1 MGEAER
7 RREALQDQEIL
18 RLFFERSEQAIAE
31 LEKKYGTLCGRIAS
45 NILRS
50 ERDAE
55 ECVSDAYLA
64 VWNAI
69 PPERPVP
76 LSAYVC
82 RIVRNLAVKRYH
94 ANTARKR
101 NSFYD
106 VALEE
111 LEECLSAPETAETAL
126 SARELTRLLDAF
138 LDTLEERDRFLFVR
152 RYWYADSVAAIAA
165 DLGISENNAS
175 VRLSRLREKLKRYL
189 RKEGFS
195 L

>member
-1 MGEAER
+1 MHDE
-7 RREALQDQEIL
+7 EIL

-31 LEKKYGTLCGRIAS
+31 LEAKYGALCRRVAF
-45 NILRS
+45 NILNS
-50 ERDAE
+50 DRDTE

-69 PPERPVP
+69 PPQRPETLP
-76 LSAYVC
+76 AYVC

-101 NSFYD
+101 SSFYD

-138 LDTLEERDRFLFVR
+138 LDTLEERDRYLFVR

-165 DLGISENNAS
+165 ELGISENNAS

-189 RKEGFS
+189 RKEGFF

>member
-1 MGEAER
+1 M
-7 RREALQDQEIL
+7 QDEEIL
-18 RLFFERSEQAIAE
+18 ALFHARSEQAIAE
-31 LEKKYGTLCGRIAS
+31 LEVKYGAACRRVAA
-45 NILRS
+45 NILHS
-50 ERDAE
+50 EQDAE

-64 VWNAI
+64 VWNTV
-69 PPERPVP
+69 PPQRPAP

-106 VALEE
+106 AALEE
-111 LEECLSAPETAETAL
+111 LEDCLSAAETAETAL

-138 LDTLEERDRFLFVR
+138 LDTLAETDRFLFVR
-152 RYWYADSVAAIAA
+152 RYWYADSVTALAAE
-165 DLGISENNAS
+165 LGVSGNSVS
-175 VRLSRLREKLKRYL
+175 VRLSRLREKLKRTL
-189 RKEGFS
+189 RKEGYF

>member
-1 MGEAER
+1 M
-7 RREALQDQEIL
+7 QDQEIL

-31 LEKKYGTLCGRIAS
+31 LEKKYGTLCRRIAS

-50 ERDAE
+50 EQDAE

-69 PPERPVP
+69 PPERPAP

-152 RYWYADSVAAIAA
+152 RYWYADSVAALAA
-165 DLGISENNAS
+165 DFGISENNAS
-175 VRLSRLREKLKRYL
+175 VRLSRLRGKLKSYL
-189 RKEGFS
+189 RKEGFF